1 MSHPDGP
8 ILVLGI
14 GNVLLRDEGV
24 GVQVVH
30 ALESLAER
38 GDVELPPGTSLLD
51 GGTLGLGLL
60 PLLSDARAVLVV
72 DAVDLGRA
80 PGTVEV
86 VRGDML
92 RRGQA
97 GHAPS
102 HLAGVGRRVGVGDL
116 LAAAQLM
123 GTLPDAVTLVGVQPS
138 EIAIGLEL
146 TELIRAA
153 LPIVVETTLDE
164 LWRLEALAPSPR
176 PGSVARGHEV
186 PGATV

>member
-30 ALESLAER
+30 TLESLAER
-38 GDVELPPGTSLLD
+38 GDAELPPGTSLLD

-80 PGTVEV
+80 PGAVEV
-86 VRGDML
+86 IRGHTL

-97 GHAPS
+97 GHASP
-102 HLAGVGRRVGVGDL
+102 HRVGVGDL

-123 GTLPDAVTLVGVQPS
+123 GTLPEAVALVGVQPS

-146 TELIRAA
+146 TELVRAA
-153 LPIVVETTLDE
+153 LPIAVETTLGE

-176 PGSVARGHEV
+176 PSSTARGHEAAE
-186 PGATV
+186 ATA